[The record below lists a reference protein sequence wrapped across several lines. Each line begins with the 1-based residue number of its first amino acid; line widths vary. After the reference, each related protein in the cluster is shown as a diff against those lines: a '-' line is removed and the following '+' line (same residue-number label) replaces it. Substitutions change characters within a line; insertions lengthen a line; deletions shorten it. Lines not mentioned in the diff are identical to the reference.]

1 MLLCCLLFRPDPNI
15 KEEVAAWLQ
24 RLPDF
29 RQSLKTHLE
38 TVDHMTEA
46 AIEDCQR
53 FIKELEDQ
61 RQSREDYAEQYIGIL
76 MQHGRSILVKL
87 EDAEVQEKQ
96 AQLAQQQADATQP
109 KQQQDVQQEQRAA
122 DALDAPPGQTAA
134 AGAGAAEIAVGGA
147 ASPAVADEQ
156 QQQQQ
161 QQQPDQKDVEMTDA
175 PVQPAAQP
183 AAAHGQ
189 QQQQQQGPEQAGSSA
204 QQPGAAQD
212 AVRTAMGPPPARP
225 LRPQLDGSAV
235 DGVKQQE
242 DEPQQQSDTT
252 AGVDVGT
259 GAGELPF
266 PGGPLLGGWGV
277 GQWSSQPLG
286 PAAMPWLKQVREAAC
301 APGWGGQMS
310 CLMRHSRTGAAACA
324 AINFRQREHVFSG
337 VW

>member
-1 MLLCCLLFRPDPNI
+1 LCDAVVVLTCCPFFVPICCLCCRPDPNN
-15 KEEVAAWLQ
+15 KEEVAAWLK

-29 RQSLKTHLE
+29 RRSLQTHLE
-38 TVDHMTEA
+38 AVDHMTET
-46 AIEDCQR
+46 AIGDCHR
-53 FIKELEDQ
+53 LIKQLEDQ

-87 EDAEVQEKQ
+87 EDAELQDK
-96 AQLAQQQADATQP
+96 LAQRQADALQP
-109 KQQQDVQQEQRAA
+109 EQQQDGQQEQRAVGT
-122 DALDAPPGQTAA
+122 LDAPAGQAASAA
-134 AGAGAAEIAVGGA
+134 AGAAETAVGGA
-147 ASPAVADEQ
+147 ASLAVVADKQ

-161 QQQPDQKDVEMTDA
+161 QVQPDQKDTEMTLE
-175 PVQPAAQP
+175 PAAQP
-183 AAAHGQ
+183 AAANGQ
-189 QQQQQQGPEQAGSSA
+189 QQQQQQGPEQAGLSA
-204 QQPGAAQD
+204 QQPGAGQD

-286 PAAMPWLKQVREAAC
+286 PAAMPWLKQVREAAE
-301 APGWGGQMS
+301 PLGGEAIA
-310 CLMRHSRTGAAACA
+310 CLLHHSRTAA
-324 AINFRQREHVFSG
+324 Q
-337 VW
+337 